1 VRACEKKIE
10 EGKLRRDDK
19 EKIAFKQRLSSRSC
33 KDDLKRWND
42 KKEGGRKS
50 GSRLFE
56 IVNFH
61 QRINL
66 WFTNYW
72 YLIQWM

>member
-1 VRACEKKIE
+1 MIKKK
-10 EGKLRRDDK
+10 KLSNKGSLPEAVKMISRDGMTRKKRR
-19 EKIAFKQRLSSRSC
+19 
-33 KDDLKRWND
+33 
-42 KKEGGRKS
+42 GRKS